1 MSSNSELVNK
11 LHADCEGNYEVL
23 SSLIDKHIKPKGSDK
38 TKLAEIPTLKELRHD
53 MLSTI
58 NQIVSF
64 WCTPRK
70 VFEPCCGKG
79 GFIIDVYR
87 KLMDGLIN
95 HIPDTKKR
103 RKFVLEECIYF
114 ADINEENV
122 EICGLLLDPQKEY
135 KLNAYIGDT
144 LSIDIN
150 SVWEIH
156 GFDLVFGN
164 PPFNGQSGTGTG
176 TPIWHKFVKIS
187 LNSWLKNSGYL
198 LFVHPSGWRKPCY
211 SRSQFS
217 GLFDLMTHQNY
228 LRFLS
233 IHSVNDGMKAFNCS
247 TRYDYYLIEKTDQI
261 GNTIVNDEMSIQK
274 EYSMIGFEWFPNK
287 NIDWTLEIISQEGD
301 KCKVFCDSKYHAVN
315 KENVSDTSNEIYK
328 YPLIHST
335 PKSGI
340 RYKYSKH
347 NNKGHFGVS
356 KIIFGES
363 GINHVVIDME
373 GKYGLTQGAIGI
385 IVNNIEQASNMKTA
399 LMSPKFKQFLD
410 GTMFG
415 NYRID
420 WRLFKNINEDFHKKF
435 IGD

>member
-1 MSSNSELVNK
+1 MSSFFEIVEQLHSE
-11 LHADCEGNYEVL
+11 CEGDYKVL
-23 SSLIDKHIKPKGSDK
+23 SLLIDKYIKPKNGDK

-53 MLSTI
+53 MLSV
-58 NQIVSF
+58 IVSSF
-64 WCTPRK
+64 WSIQRK

-79 GFIIDVYR
+79 GFLIDVYC
-87 KLMDGLIN
+87 KLMDGLEVLFPN
-95 HIPDTKKR
+95 EMER

-122 EICGLLLDPQKEY
+122 EICRLLLDPKKEY
-135 KLNAYIGDT
+135 SLNSYIGDT
-144 LSIDIN
+144 LSINIKTVWGIN
-150 SVWEIH
+150 

-164 PPFNGQSGTGTG
+164 PPFNGQTGTGTG

-187 LNSWLKNSGYL
+187 LTSWLINGGYL

-217 GLFDLMTHQNY
+217 GLFELMTHKNY
-228 LRFLS
+228 LKYLS
-233 IHSVNDGMKAFNCS
+233 IHSVKDGKQAFNCS
-247 TRYDYYLIEKTDQI
+247 TRYDYYLIEKTEQH
-261 GNTIVNDEMSIQK
+261 GNTIVNDEMSIQN
-274 EYSMIGFEWFPNK
+274 EYSMRELKWFPNK
-287 NIDWTLEIISQEGD
+287 NINWTLEIISQEGD

-315 KENVSDTSNEIYK
+315 KQNVSDTSDETYK

-335 PKSGI
+335 PKCGI
-340 RYKYSKH
+340 RYKYSKY
-347 NNKGHFGVS
+347 NNRGHFGIS

-363 GINHVVIDME
+363 GINHVIVDME

-385 IVNNIEQASNMKTA
+385 VVSSEEQANNMRNA
-399 LMSPKFKQFLD
+399 LMSPKFKKFLD

-420 WRLFKNINEDFHKKF
+420 WRLFTNMTDDFYKNF
-435 IGD
+435 I